1 VALDLGVT
9 VGERDRRPPLGDV
22 SSALESG
29 HLIARQT
36 ILDSSGVIVK
46 DCAMALLSEVSDS

>member
-1 VALDLGVT
+1 LDLGVT